1 MLFWM
6 VANGPLLISVV
17 EEIAILNKID
27 CCRTVK
33 EQHKFDVRAEAPPM
47 CFWIQ
52 LCANIIQQNRAPS
65 GAPKRRK
72 MYKNCRAA
80 PIFFTH
86 MFLYSSFVMEVLFE
100 AQTGL
105 GQFSLNLQHTL
116 YKLPQTQLSTAK
128 SEDCSIACPI
138 IPHQRSRCCT
148 GFIWSYTFY
157 LKRYAF
163 QNMAGSRGRA
173 S

>member
-1 MLFWM
+1 M

-47 CFWIQ
+47 CFCIH

-72 MYKNCRAA
+72 MYRIAA
-80 PIFFTH
+80 QRRFLFTY

-128 SEDCSIACPI
+128 SEDCSIVCLI
-138 IPHQRSRCCT
+138 IPNQRSGCCP
-148 GFIWSYTFY
+148 GFI
-157 LKRYAF
+157 
-163 QNMAGSRGRA
+163 
-173 S
+173 